1 MRSVYF
7 ALCICLLGGALV
19 FAHQPLKKTN
29 DRSTDVAN
37 PQAGLQLETGIVD
50 AKYCRYGLSK
60 YLALTLR
67 LSFANI
73 GTMPIILDKNSSA
86 IGREMVTRTLEHAA
100 AGKYEY
106 DANIHAVDARSLQD
120 AGVRLDSDPKPG
132 FFVTLEPGQSF
143 STQTAVNLSLYD
155 GNKDTEDDLHPGRHF
170 LQIFV
175 YTWYFIA
182 PPDKYPDQWWKSKGY
197 LWSQG
202 IKSNP
207 MALVIEKQPNVI
219 ACSK

>member
-1 MRSVYF
+1 MRSIYL
-7 ALCICLLGGALV
+7 ALCICLSGAVLV
-19 FAHQPLKKTN
+19 FAHQPLKQTN

-37 PQAGLQLETGIVD
+37 PNAELQLETGIVG
-50 AKYCRYGLSK
+50 AKYCRYSLSR
-60 YLALTLR
+60 YLALTLK

-73 GTMPIILDKNSSA
+73 GTTPIILDKNSSA
-86 IGREMVTRTLEHAA
+86 IGREMVSRTLEHAA

-106 DANIHAVDARSLQD
+106 DARLHHIDLRTLRD
-120 AGVRLDSDPKPG
+120 AGLHVDPNPTSDS
-132 FFVTLEPGQSF
+132 FITLEPGQSF
-143 STQTAVNLSLYD
+143 STQAAVNLSLYD
-155 GNKDTEDDLHPGRHF
+155 GNKDTEEELHPGRHF

-182 PPDKYPDQWWKSKGY
+182 PPDKYPDQWWKTKGY

-202 IKSNP
+202 IRSNP
-207 MALVIEKQPNVI
+207 MALVIEKHPNLI